1 MGFWGQFYNE
11 SYIMFLTL
19 LLEPFI
25 ESLPTFILLFSVLV
39 IIAQKI
45 PVEGD
50 IENAMKLIAG
60 DPTFY
65 YIKITISFLTLSFG
79 MTKYL
84 KCGPC
89 RIVPN
94 EGRLGGYGECGFILL
109 YLKSFLTILQK
120 INIPLFLFITTS
132 MGANNNSMISGL
144 SFNAGVGIWI
154 GLNVGSQFIY
164 VSGYSVA

>member
-1 MGFWGQFYNE
+1 MVCILNINVEQIDFVEEQAIKIIKDDPILFYVKI
-11 SYIMFLTL
+11 SSSILTL
-19 LLEPFI
+19 PLGL
-25 ESLPTFILLFSVLV
+25 T
-39 IIAQKI
+39 K
-45 PVEGD
+45 
-50 IENAMKLIAG
+50 
-60 DPTFY
+60 
-65 YIKITISFLTLSFG
+65 FLKS
-79 MTKYL
+79 
-84 KCGPC
+84 GPC

-94 EGRLGGYGECGFILL
+94 EGRLGGYCECGFILL

-132 MGANNNSMISGL
+132 MGANNNSLISGL

>member
-1 MGFWGQFYNE
+1 M
-11 SYIMFLTL
+11 SHTL

-25 ESLPTFILLFSVLV
+25 ESLPTLIFLYCILV
-39 IIAQKI
+39 IIDQEVA
-45 PVEGD
+45 VEGS
-50 IENAMKLIAG
+50 IENATKIIAD
-60 DPTFY
+60 DPILY
-65 YIKITISFLTLSFG
+65 YIKITSSFLTLSFG

-94 EGRLGGYGECGFILL
+94 EGKLGGYGECGFIFL
-109 YLKSFLTILQK
+109 YLYIAWTINAK
-120 INIPLFLFITTS
+120 EIPLTFFITTT

-154 GLNVGSQFIY
+154 GLNVGPQFIY
-164 VSGYSVA
+164 VSRYSVELLENSVCV